1 MTDVIDV
8 AAVEDNRMFADGL
21 RAWAG
26 TQPDIRLVTVAATVE
41 ELLRTAAGR
50 CFVVLLNSTLR
61 TGADPA
67 DSVRRLVEAGHRVVV
82 IDGLGDLTMVSGT
95 LSSRE

>member
-26 TQPDIRLVTVAATVE
+26 TQPDIRLATVTSSVE
-41 ELLRTAAGR
+41 ELLRTAASR
-50 CFVVLLNSTLR
+50 CFIVLLNPALR

-67 DSVRRLVEAGHRVVV
+67 DSVQRLVGAGHRVVV
-82 IDGLGDLTMVSGT
+82 IDGSVDLTMVASV
-95 LSSRE
+95 SAA